1 MWSKVTK
8 DNHLIQFVPNFP
20 KHHPDKPAILKYMYE
35 EQQINV
41 NNIILQNMVPFLLP
55 DFRKERLTN
64 NFFKALRLN

>member
-1 MWSKVTK
+1 
-8 DNHLIQFVPNFP
+8 
-20 KHHPDKPAILKYMYE
+20 MYE